1 VNRRVTKA
9 GAPWAQAV
17 LEDLDG
23 SIEVMF
29 FPATYAQVALNV
41 SEDAIVAIKGRTD
54 AREDTVK
61 LIASELSVLDTTEG
75 PRGPVKVRMAPA
87 RCTPP
92 LVDRLKDVLATHPGT
107 TEVHLQLVNGERQ
120 HVLRLG
126 DGFRVTPSAALMGDL
141 KALLG
146 PSAISA

>member
-1 VNRRVTKA
+1 M
-9 GAPWAQAV
+9 
-17 LEDLDG
+17 
-23 SIEVMF
+23 S
-29 FPATYAQVALNV
+29 
-41 SEDAIVAIKGRTD
+41 
-54 AREDTVK
+54 VK
-61 LIASELSVLDTTEG
+61 L
-75 PRGPVKVRMAPA
+75 APA

-107 TEVHLQLVNGERQ
+107 TEVHLRLVNGERE

-146 PSAISA
+146 ASALSA